1 MASGKTKLKKKAK
14 PIQVWSDKENT
25 TSFADIPYI
34 EYWNN
39 LDSTT
44 VNCIGA
50 VRNKLDYCF
59 VEVYVSYKGYF
70 MGARKKELTFK
81 NNREYVYFNVDI
93 DDYKKLRTQLLRGN
107 STGKAV
113 AEYIQHY
120 DYEELLK

>member
-1 MASGKTKLKKKAK
+1 
-14 PIQVWSDKENT
+14 
-25 TSFADIPYI
+25 
-34 EYWNN
+34 
-39 LDSTT
+39 
-44 VNCIGA
+44 
-50 VRNKLDYCF
+50 
-59 VEVYVSYKGYF
+59 

-113 AEYIQHY
+113 AEYIQQY